1 MRPSAVNRLKT
12 HQKVRPWTS
21 LLGKLLKL
29 IAQQIEPLQLGK
41 LFEQLQVEA
50 AGKDPRIGAYAIEY
64 NNPQALCFFIDIHP
78 IFQSLVARYPRHST
92 LQFLDIGPA
101 FGAASGLIAQMY
113 RSDFLGPRLEV
124 SVLDITDE
132 RRAFIELSYPIVNFI
147 HRPIEMLAKEQV
159 WDLVYCSNA
168 IEHLIDPAAF
178 IEKVLQHTR
187 GFALFLAPYMEDPP
201 LSLDH
206 KSRIGEHLFKDF
218 PVEQIKIF
226 NSAAWPTTAE
236 GLERKQILAVL
247 RGGTAF

>member
-1 MRPSAVNRLKT
+1 MSNSLN
-12 HQKVRPWTS
+12 S
-21 LLGKLLKL
+21 LLCWLAKKLLKRL
-29 IAQQIEPLQLGK
+29 PPKATARCIEEIQIEL
-41 LFEQLQVEA
+41 
-50 AGKDPRIGAYAIEY
+50 AGEDSRVGNYALDY

-78 IFQSLVARYPRHST
+78 IFQSLIARYPRHST

-124 SVLDITDE
+124 SVIDITDE
-132 RRAFIELSYPIVNFI
+132 RRAFIELSYPLVNFI
-147 HRPIEMLAKEQV
+147 HSPIEILAKEQV

-187 GFALFLAPYMEDPP
+187 GFALFLAPYMEELP

-206 KSRIGEHLFKDF
+206 KSRVGEHLFKDF

-247 RGGTAF
+247 RGRAAV